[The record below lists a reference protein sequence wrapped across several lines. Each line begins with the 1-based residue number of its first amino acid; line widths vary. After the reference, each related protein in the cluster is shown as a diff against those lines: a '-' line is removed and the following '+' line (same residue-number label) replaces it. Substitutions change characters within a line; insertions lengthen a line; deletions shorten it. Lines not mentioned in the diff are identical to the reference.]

1 MLAGVTTS
9 RRTSRLVSLSFAAV
23 LALASVACSDDD
35 AGDRADDQAAA
46 PSTTEPAATTVP
58 EVEEPVVSVIAH
70 RGASAEAPELTVAAF
85 DLAIEQGAHVL
96 EIDVHLT
103 ADGEVVVIHDDTL
116 DRTARG
122 PVESCTGPVSA
133 KTLEQLAACEFGSW
147 FNETYPD
154 RADPGFDGLT
164 LPTLTELVDRYGTEV
179 GWLIETKS
187 PNAQPGLE
195 EAVFDVLDDTGLLG
209 DAAPGQVVVQ
219 SFSAASLRSMYD
231 MRPDVPLVQLLS
243 IDAPIDEARLDDVAT
258 YAVGIGPL
266 YALVDEAMVDAALER
281 CLRVTPWTVDE
292 PAEMDRLL
300 DLGVHGLITNVPTV
314 ALEATADRPAPPEL
328 CQPAA
333 SRA

>member
-1 MLAGVTTS
+1 MLAGVTE
-9 RRTSRLVSLSFAAV
+9 RTFTTRLAALALAAV
-23 LALASVACSDDD
+23 LALTAVACSDDD

-58 EVEEPVVSVIAH
+58 EVEEPAVSVIAH
-70 RGASAEAPELTVAAF
+70 RGASADAPELTVAAF

-96 EIDVHLT
+96 ELDVHLT

-122 PVESCTGPVSA
+122 PADRCTGPVGDQ
-133 KTLEQLAACEFGSW
+133 TLEQLGACEFGSW
-147 FNETYPD
+147 FNEEHPD
-154 RADPGFDGLT
+154 RADPAFEGLAI
-164 LPTLTELVDRYGTEV
+164 PTLTELVDRYGTDV

-187 PNAQPGLE
+187 PEAQPGLE
-195 EAVFDVLDDTGLLG
+195 EAVLAVLDDTGLLAE
-209 DAAPGQVVVQ
+209 AAPGEVVVQ
-219 SFSAASLRSMYD
+219 SFSAESLRSMHEA
-231 MRPDVPLVQLLS
+231 RPDVPLVQLLS
-243 IDAPIDEARLDDVAT
+243 IEGPIDEARLDDVAT

-328 CQPAA
+328 CEPAA